1 MKTIVIHIS
10 AAKSLVI
17 CALSALLIIGLSD
30 CSSTPNTKK
39 SGNSTASA
47 PKRTIS
53 RSKNPA
59 NYAIVASTVGGAAGS
74 IIEQYMEKQSVKLS
88 EDLNWIAKVERIGE
102 GIKITMNSAVLFGN
116 GTYVLSNDPQPQ
128 LKKLAE
134 TLLTYKDTEI
144 LVAGHTD
151 GDGEAKQNQ
160 VLSEK
165 RAESFA
171 DFLQAHGVP
180 QLRIVTQGF
189 GEQTPKMSNGTED
202 GRRQNQRVEVAIVA
216 NQTLKKQAKREA
228 SAKNVSKKNMNKKNN

>member
-1 MKTIVIHIS
+1 MYIKTV
-10 AAKSLVI
+10 KSLSI
-17 CALSALLIIGLSD
+17 CTLNILLIVGLSD
-30 CSSTPNTKK
+30 CTSTPNTRK
-39 SGNSTASA
+39 SGNGTASA
-47 PKRTIS
+47 PKQTIS
-53 RSKNPA
+53 RSRNPA

-74 IIEQYMEKQSVKLS
+74 IIEGYMQKHSIKLS

-102 GIKITMNSAVLFGN
+102 GIKITMNSAVLFGDD
-116 GTYVLSNDPQPQ
+116 TYVLSNDPQPQ
-128 LKKLAE
+128 LKKMAE
-134 TLLTYKDTEI
+134 TLMAYKDTEI

-165 RAESFA
+165 RAEAFA

-202 GRRQNQRVEVAIVA
+202 GRRQNQRIEIAIVA
-216 NQTLKKQAKREA
+216 NQALKKQAKSEA
-228 SAKNVSKKNMNKKNN
+228 AMRKKNG

>member
-1 MKTIVIHIS
+1 MKTIQINRS
-10 AAKSLVI
+10 AKGLTIFAASI
-17 CALSALLIIGLSD
+17 LLITGLSD
-30 CSSTPNTKK
+30 CSSTPQTKK
-39 SGNSTASA
+39 SGTGTAST
-47 PKRTIS
+47 PKQSIS

-116 GTYVLSNDPQPQ
+116 DTYILSNDPQPQ
-128 LKKLAE
+128 MKKLAE
-134 TLLTYKDTEI
+134 TLMTYKDTEI

-151 GDGEAKQNQ
+151 GEGDAKKNQ

-165 RAESFA
+165 RAEAFA

-216 NQTLKKQAKREA
+216 NQALKQQAKNEA
-228 SAKNVSKKNMNKKNN
+228 AEKNLSKKN